1 MSDDRLSEEF
11 AASDPTRHLMD
22 HDLDRLLPAD
32 KLIEGVYARARGNG
46 GWHFLRRW
54 RRAGVITTSVV
65 LVLSGSAAAL
75 ALLHSPAKDS
85 THLTCFTSES
95 LHSSASVVSLNA
107 HPLRTCQTLMHWSRI
122 SAAGAPAGAL
132 CVLSDGSIGGFP
144 PSRKGNECEALGLVT
159 YDGHVATT
167 RGAEFQRAAQNYFAT
182 HQCETLATARVE
194 VTRLLARYGV
204 STWRI
209 RISGSSV
216 PGSCATFAVQAR
228 HKIVDIVGVKF

>member
-85 THLTCFTSES
+85 TLLTCVTSRS
-95 LHSSASVVSLNA
+95 LHSCASVVSLDA
-107 HPLRTCQTLMHWSRI
+107 HPLRTCQTLMHCSRI

-144 PSRKGNECEALGLVT
+144 PSRKGNECEA
-159 YDGHVATT
+159 
-167 RGAEFQRAAQNYFAT
+167 
-182 HQCETLATARVE
+182 LATARVE